1 MAFTSKYAV
10 SLYENVAQL
19 VNLDKKT
26 THTYSLE
33 AFREML
39 GVQAG
44 KYKSFGELNK
54 HVLKPAITE
63 VNALAPFGITIV
75 PIKQGKKVV
84 RINIGWWQKDAD
96 ALRAAWNELH
106 ATRLG
111 RKARIAGTVERI
123 AAPLPSLQR
132 MLRADRLKCR
142 A

>member
-1 MAFTSKYAV
+1 LASEIAL
-10 SLYENVAQL
+10 SSQL
-19 VNLDKKT
+19 IADRP
-26 THTYSLE
+26 SR
-33 AFREML
+33 REHPTDPDAL
-39 GVQAG
+39 
-44 KYKSFGELNK
+44 KSFGELNK

-75 PIKQGKKVV
+75 PVKQGKKVV
-84 RINIGWWQKDAD
+84 QINIGWWQKDAD

-123 AAPLPSLQR
+123 SAPLPSLQR
-132 MLRADRLKCR
+132 MLRADRLERR